1 MTPAPS
7 CAHASGAPLSTVTQ
21 GASAGGVVEALLDAS
36 FAPAPDRR
44 VRFERA
50 VQGLTSIAGVVTARY
65 LDAADE
71 QDAACLAD
79 VAPDTSAP
87 PRRFVRP
94 REDLT
99 PASAERLAIG
109 NARAL
114 VGFPD
119 MGFGS
124 RWGALVLGL
133 DDVGVRRVSQFD
145 RLQHVSAVAGW
156 VCRTATVEAPSAA
169 VSDAVPDAMP
179 DATSAAYV
187 TGPFVDV
194 VPHGVVLHLSATA
207 PPTVNRA
214 ALAWAEEWERDHGT
228 SPITWD
234 GRRFVRAHRAPDGRT
249 APEITRIDGVPRWWR
264 RTSVVDA
271 EGGAMLGMLT
281 EFGSLDRA
289 AGPVVVAD
297 ASTSTIDS
305 TVRAALAGVEP
316 PIDDDEWAVIE
327 QVLMGRR
334 LSTAARELH
343 MGERRARESMR
354 GVLARLDRRRQA
366 ELAVLLRRSASPT

>member
-1 MTPAPS
+1 MN
-7 CAHASGAPLSTVTQ
+7 TVAQ
-21 GASAGGVVEALLDAS
+21 GASVGGVVEALLDAS
-36 FAPAPDRR
+36 CAPAPDRR
-44 VRFERA
+44 LRFERA
-50 VQGLTSIAGVVTARY
+50 VRSLTSIAGVVTARY

-71 QDAACLAD
+71 QDAGCLTD
-79 VAPDTSAP
+79 LAPDNAAP
-87 PRRFVRP
+87 ARRFVRP

-99 PASAERLAIG
+99 PASAERLAVG
-109 NARAL
+109 SARAM

-119 MGFGS
+119 IGFGA

-133 DDVGVRRVSQFD
+133 DDIGVRRVSQFD
-145 RLQHVSAVAGW
+145 RLQQVTAVAGW
-156 VCRTATVEAPSAA
+156 VCRSLAIGATDEVAA
-169 VSDAVPDAMP
+169 DV
-179 DATSAAYV
+179 AAADEERGASV

-214 ALAWAEEWERDHGT
+214 ALAWADEWERDHGT
-228 SPITWD
+228 GPITWES
-234 GRRFVRAHRAPDGRT
+234 RRFLRAHRAPDGRT
-249 APEITRIDGVPRWWR
+249 APEITRIDGLPRWWR

-289 AGPVVVAD
+289 AGQVVVAD
-297 ASTSTIDS
+297 ASTSMVDETI
-305 TVRAALAGVEP
+305 RAALSETDP
-316 PIDDDEWAVIE
+316 PIDDEEWAIID

-343 MGERRARESMR
+343 MGERRAREAMR
-354 GVLARLDRRRQA
+354 TVLARLDRRRQA
-366 ELAVLLRRSASPT
+366 ELAVLLRRSASPI